1 MNESAVQNTRHP
13 SLISGGRRV
22 GRDGKVL
29 SLDMLSSKR
38 DLESEDYPD
47 VESGKIQVVTVLEQ
61 HTELV
66 NDTTDGASDRNLV
79 SISSTC

>member
-1 MNESAVQNTRHP
+1 LNESAVQNTRHP
-13 SLISGGRRV
+13 SLTGGGRRV

-29 SLDMLSSKR
+29 SLDMLSSKQ

-61 HTELV
+61 HTEQV

-79 SISSTC
+79 SIGSAC

>member
-1 MNESAVQNTRHP
+1 
-13 SLISGGRRV
+13 
-22 GRDGKVL
+22 
-29 SLDMLSSKR
+29 MLSSKQ

-61 HTELV
+61 HTEQV

-79 SISSTC
+79 SIGSAC